1 MDNYECVI
9 ASEELIIKKWD
20 KEIKNHSNS
29 ELWKQFKRQSLR
41 NLNTRIVYMGLLN
54 GNIITEATAIIS
66 EKDLDMQNKDGLI
79 GNKKA
84 YLTAFRSDKDF
95 ENKGYF
101 SKLYKFM
108 EEDLISKG
116 FDTLTLG
123 VEPSEVRNI
132 KIYFNWG
139 FTKYIKTGYES
150 YLNGENIL
158 VNYYEKKL
166 NDSFIEFNSLIPEL
180 SVSNIDLSR
189 KFYEDL
195 GFKCMYER
203 KENKFCFLK
212 LDNNQLMIEEIN
224 NNWNVGELKYP
235 YGRGINIS
243 MEVRNIDLIY
253 KKVLNNGIKVF
264 KEMETVKYRVN
275 DEYVEDKQFLI
286 QDPDGY
292 LLRFTN

>member
-9 ASEELIIKKWD
+9 ASKELIIKKWD
-20 KEIKNHSNS
+20 EKIKNHNNS

-41 NLNTRIVYMGLLN
+41 NLDTRIVYMGLLN
-54 GNIITEATAIIS
+54 GDIITEATAIIS
-66 EKDLDMQNKDGLI
+66 ENDLDMQNKDGLI

-84 YLTAFRSDKDF
+84 YLTAFRSDRDF

-166 NDSFIEFNSLIPEL
+166 TDSFIKFNSLIPEL

-224 NNWNVGELKYP
+224 NNLNVGELKYP

-253 KKVLNNGIKVF
+253 KKVLNNKIKVF
-264 KEMETVKYRVN
+264 KEMKTVKYRVN

>member
-20 KEIKNHSNS
+20 KEIKNHNNS
-29 ELWKQFKRQSLR
+29 ELWKQFKKKSLR

-123 VEPSEVRNI
+123 VEPSEVRNT

-166 NDSFIEFNSLIPEL
+166 NDSFIKFNSLIPEL

-253 KKVLNNGIKVF
+253 KKVLNNEIKVF
-264 KEMETVKYRVN
+264 KEMETIKYRVN

>member
-9 ASEELIIKKWD
+9 ASKELIIKKWD
-20 KEIKNHSNS
+20 EEIKNHNNS
-29 ELWKQFKRQSLR
+29 GLWKQFKRQSLR
-41 NLNTRIVYMGLLN
+41 NLDTRIVYMGLLN
-54 GNIITEATAIIS
+54 GDIITEATAIIS
-66 EKDLDMQNKDGLI
+66 ENDLDMQNKDGLI

-84 YLTAFRSDKDF
+84 YLTAFRSDRDF

-166 NDSFIEFNSLIPEL
+166 NDSFIKFNSLIPEL

-243 MEVRNIDLIY
+243 MEVRNIELMM
-253 KKVLNNGIKVF
+253 N
-264 KEMETVKYRVN
+264 M
-275 DEYVEDKQFLI
+275 
-286 QDPDGY
+286 
-292 LLRFTN
+292 